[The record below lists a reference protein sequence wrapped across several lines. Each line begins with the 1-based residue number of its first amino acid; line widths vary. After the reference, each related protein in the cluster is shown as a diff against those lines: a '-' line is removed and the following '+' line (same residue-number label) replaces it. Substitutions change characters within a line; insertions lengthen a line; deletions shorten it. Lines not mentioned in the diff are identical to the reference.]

1 MADPLRCPNCGQE
14 VVPLSLVD
22 GRMVIQVELPK
33 ATIYS
38 ARVRCPDCGMWIH
51 FSAKKLEVASA

>member
-1 MADPLRCPNCGQE
+1 
-14 VVPLSLVD
+14 
-22 GRMVIQVELPK
+22 MVIQVELPK